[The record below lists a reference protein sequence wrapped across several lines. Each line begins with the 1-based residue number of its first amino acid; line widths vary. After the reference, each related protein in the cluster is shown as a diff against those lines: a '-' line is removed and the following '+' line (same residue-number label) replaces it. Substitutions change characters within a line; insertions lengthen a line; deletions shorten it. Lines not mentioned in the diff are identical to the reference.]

1 MDIDGYE
8 WLAFDPDGSGYLLDQ
23 REVHKHKRLTE
34 GGCTM
39 ENIRDYLAIITVLVS
54 VVTVA
59 MTLRRDGRTARK
71 ERDEQRD
78 TLLDIKHS
86 VNSLVK
92 ANEGTERAI
101 IRFDERLNDHEKR
114 IWVLEKSRDTDDERR
129 KNHE

>member
-1 MDIDGYE
+1 
-8 WLAFDPDGSGYLLDQ
+8 
-23 REVHKHKRLTE
+23 
-34 GGCTM
+34 M

-92 ANEGTERAI
+92 ANEGTERTI

>member
-1 MDIDGYE
+1 
-8 WLAFDPDGSGYLLDQ
+8 
-23 REVHKHKRLTE
+23 
-34 GGCTM
+34 M

>member
-1 MDIDGYE
+1 
-8 WLAFDPDGSGYLLDQ
+8 
-23 REVHKHKRLTE
+23 
-34 GGCTM
+34 M

-92 ANEGTERAI
+92 ANEGTERTI

-114 IWVLEKSRDTDDERR
+114 IWVLEKSRDTDGERR

>member
-1 MDIDGYE
+1 
-8 WLAFDPDGSGYLLDQ
+8 
-23 REVHKHKRLTE
+23 
-34 GGCTM
+34 M

-114 IWVLEKSRDTDDERR
+114 IWVLEKSRDTDGERR

>member
-1 MDIDGYE
+1 
-8 WLAFDPDGSGYLLDQ
+8 
-23 REVHKHKRLTE
+23 
-34 GGCTM
+34 M
-39 ENIRDYLAIITVLVS
+39 ENISDFLAIITVLVS